1 MNILWTIFFV
11 TLFVAVATGMFVFVN
26 QHAKHLPEN
35 VGLTLVVICY
45 INIFAMIVS
54 GAILTTI
61 HILKALHLT

>member
-35 VGLTLVVICY
+35 VELAIVVICY
-45 INIFAMIVS
+45 INIFAVIVS
-54 GAILTTI
+54 GVIFAAI
-61 HILKALHLT
+61 HILKVFHLI